1 MARSKCKGPHSP
13 CSALR
18 LNEAM
23 SWKLVLSLSL
33 FGLAMGVATV
43 FVIRSD
49 IEPFCWL
56 GIFIVCAFVIAKR
69 APGKY
74 FLHGLC
80 VSLLNSVWITAIH
93 VALFDKY
100 IAAHPKEAAMMMQAH
115 WAAPKVMKLVT
126 GPAIGLA
133 SGIVLG
139 LLAWGMSKFV
149 VSSHSEYAGW

>member
-1 MARSKCKGPHSP
+1 MRAARYPSKRGGDV
-13 CSALR
+13 
-18 LNEAM
+18 
-23 SWKLVLSLSL
+23 SWKLIFVLSL

-43 FVIRSD
+43 FVIPSS

-56 GIFIVCAFVIAKR
+56 GIFLVCAFILAKR

-80 VSLLNSVWITAIH
+80 VSLVNSLWITIIH

-100 IAAHPKEAAMMMQAH
+100 IATHAKEAAMMMQAH
-115 WAAPKVMKLVT
+115 WATPKVMMLVT
-126 GPAIGLA
+126 GPVIGLA

-139 LLAWGMSKFV
+139 FLAWVMSKFV